1 MDGDITRRL
10 LGLGL
15 VASSAA
21 CASGAQV
28 PDPIN
33 PAPSELDQRLAP
45 LRNFVGRWRGT
56 VSGEPGTG
64 TVERTYAS
72 ILSGKFIEER
82 NVSRYVSGE
91 VHHHIAYWSLDRG
104 RGRFVLR
111 QFHQESFVNQF
122 VATTPDFSESRLIVE
137 SESIENIPPGFR
149 ARETYVFSGANAFEE
164 IFEIAEPQG
173 EYSLY
178 SHNRFERA

>member
-1 MDGDITRRL
+1 MNGDITRRL

-15 VASSAA
+15 VAGSAA
-21 CASGAQV
+21 CASASQTT
-28 PDPIN
+28 DPIN
-33 PAPSELDQRLAP
+33 PPPSELDQRLAP
-45 LRNFVGRWRGT
+45 LRNFLGRWRGT

-64 TVERTYAS
+64 TVERTYAP

-82 NVSRYVSGE
+82 NESRYVSGE
-91 VHHHIAYWSLDRG
+91 VHHHIAYWSFDRG

-122 VATTPDFSESRLIVE
+122 AATTADFNQGGLIVE
-137 SESIENIPPGFR
+137 SESIENTPPGFR
-149 ARETYVFSGANAFEE
+149 AGETYVFNGANAFEE
-164 IFEIAEPQG
+164 IFEIAEPG
-173 EYSLY
+173 SAFSLY